1 MKKFAKILSL
11 LVVFILVISNCF
23 TASAA
28 SNAIISF
35 NNQTFSVG
43 DNVSV
48 TVKINPGVAMYA
60 VDFHVNY
67 DEQILQYNNG
77 ASSGGAGALRILESP
92 SGDTS
97 VSYTMNFT
105 AIKSGTC
112 TISVSNCVYEKLGA
126 NGAEPVNFG
135 GASDKLT
142 VKDPELSSNANLK
155 SLSINTGS
163 LSPKFS
169 QNRTSYTAKVA
180 NNVTKVNVTANV
192 ADASAKVVSVTGNSN
207 LKVGENNVVVTVQAA
222 NGTQKKYTI
231 VVTRS
236 KENDAVTSNPEDTS
250 SENTTPEEPSPLE
263 TVIADTTYTIATEIP
278 ENLLFKGFSLSTVKY
293 NEVEVPVATDKNS
306 VYNIYYLK
314 AADSEELVP
323 YTYDEKLKTF
333 ERLKYLAS
341 GENLYIFE
349 KIPEEYKPYNNL
361 YFSNLNIAN
370 FSAECFSSNEKALKD
385 FHYVY
390 CYSNGEYS
398 IYRYDSLENTMQ
410 RYPEFLKASETE
422 SKAEKRDTILTR
434 FSSLTLNGKIIII
447 GLLIAVLGAIA
458 LIVFLIIFIIKK
470 SSKKGGNIAFEPYD
484 DFDEISEED
493 E

>member
-11 LVVFILVISNCF
+11 FVVFILIISNCF

-28 SNAIISF
+28 NNAIISF
-35 NNQTFSVG
+35 NNTTFAVG

-48 TVKINPGVAMYA
+48 TVKINPGIAMYA
-60 VDFHVNY
+60 VEFHVNY

-77 ASSGGAGALRILESP
+77 ASSGGAGALRIVESP
-92 SGDTS
+92 SGETS

-112 TISVSNCVYEKLGA
+112 TISVSNCIYQKLGA

-155 SLSINTGS
+155 SLSLNTGS

-180 NNVTKVNVTANV
+180 NNVTKVNVSANV

-231 VVTRS
+231 VVTRLNETDS
-236 KENDAVTSNPEDTS
+236 VTSTPEDTS
-250 SENTTPEEPSPLE
+250 GEDTTPEEPSPLE

-278 ENLLFKGFSLSTVKY
+278 ENLIFKGFTLSTVMY
-293 NEVEVPVATDKNS
+293 NEVEVPVATDENLA
-306 VYNIYYLK
+306 YTIYYLK
-314 AADSEELVP
+314 AADSEELLP
-323 YTYDEKLKTF
+323 YTFNKQLKTF
-333 ERLKYLAS
+333 ERLKYLAL

-361 YFSNLNIAN
+361 YASNLNISN
-370 FSAECFSSNEKALKD
+370 FTVECFSSNEKALKD

-398 IYRYDSLENTMQ
+398 IYRYDDLEGTMQ
-410 RYPEFLKASETE
+410 RFPEFLKATDAENNVAPKETL
-422 SKAEKRDTILTR
+422 LTR
-434 FSSLTLNGKIIII
+434 FSSLSLNGKIIII
-447 GLLIAVLGAIA
+447 GLLIAVLGALS
-458 LIVFLIIFIIKK
+458 LIVFLIVFLIKK
-470 SSKKGGNIAFEPYD
+470 SSKKGKNIFFESYD
-484 DFDEISEED
+484 DFDEVSEEN